1 MKAKNGEIRRVVL
14 KWLDSYRNK
23 KTGIAAR
30 NVVAAGIVVLDK
42 LCQKTLLAEE
52 DAFTSRGEL
61 KGARSGL
68 DKVLERHGIPA
79 TYLKEATGR
88 QAATYAR
95 ILLQK
100 LEYGKRLR
108 GDANNQ
114 ERQERLQEAIEIM
127 RAEAFQW
134 LQRQPLKIDC
144 NRQSSPAV
152 WVNTILKKAQ
162 GRSGGKVEQHLVGAK
177 LQERYLTKILVPNF
191 PGHAGDLQTK
201 RSGDFDVGRISYHVT
216 ANPTRD
222 HLRKCKDNAA
232 SNRIPVLIVPG
243 NKVADAR
250 FYARDEGVEDRVTVL
265 SLEDFIA
272 QNVIEISSERDNDL
286 FETMTSIIN
295 EYNRRIQEI
304 ETDPSLKIDVQ

>member
-1 MKAKNGEIRRVVL
+1 MKAKTGEIRAIVL
-14 KWLDSYRNK
+14 EWLSSYRNE

-30 NVVAAGIVVLDK
+30 NVVAAGLVVLDK
-42 LCQKTLLAEE
+42 LCQKTLLTEE

-88 QAATYAR
+88 QAATYGR
-95 ILLQK
+95 TLLRK
-100 LEYGKRLR
+100 LEYGKRIP
-108 GDANNQ
+108 GGTNDQ
-114 ERQERLQEAIEIM
+114 ERQKRLREAIDIM
-127 RAEAFQW
+127 RTEAFKF

-144 NRQSSPAV
+144 DRHSSPAA
-152 WVNTILKKAQ
+152 WVNAILKKAQ

-177 LQERYLTKILVPNF
+177 LQERYLKKILVPNF

-201 RSGDFDVGRISYHVT
+201 RSGDFDVGRVSYHVT
-216 ANPTRD
+216 AHPTRD

-232 SNRIPVLIVPG
+232 SNRFPVLIVPE
-243 NKVADAR
+243 NKVTDAR
-250 FYARDEGVEDRVTVL
+250 FYARDEGIESRVTIL

-272 QNVIEISSERDNDL
+272 HNVIEMSSERDNDL
-286 FETMTSIIN
+286 FETMRAIIN
-295 EYNRRIQEI
+295 EYNRRVQEI